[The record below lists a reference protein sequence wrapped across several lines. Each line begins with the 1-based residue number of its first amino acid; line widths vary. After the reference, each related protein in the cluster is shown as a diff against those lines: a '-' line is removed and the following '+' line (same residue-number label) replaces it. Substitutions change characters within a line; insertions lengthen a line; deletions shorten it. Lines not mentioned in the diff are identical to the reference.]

1 LGKSPS
7 DCFVEEA
14 PMSSSQPRRDFL
26 QALMALPMLS
36 VPPITHAAIE
46 YELNEFAVAGLPYYD
61 GPALLDELQPGD
73 SLTLVAEPDNPFDER
88 AIRIEAQ
95 GRKIGYV
102 PRGENG
108 PLVRLMG
115 QGVSLRARVARIAPE
130 AGPWSAL
137 TVLVSMR
144 Q

>member
-1 LGKSPS
+1 
-7 DCFVEEA
+7 
-14 PMSSSQPRRDFL
+14 MSSAQPRRDFL
-26 QALMALPMLS
+26 QGLMALPMLG
-36 VPPITHAAIE
+36 VPSITSGVAE

-61 GPALLDELQPGD
+61 GPELLEELQPGEP
-73 SLTLVAEPDNPFDER
+73 LTLVAEPDNPFDAH

-108 PLVRLMG
+108 PLARLMG
-115 QGVSLRARVARIAPE
+115 QGVSLQARVARIAPE
-130 AGPWSAL
+130 ASPWGAL

-144 Q
+144 VALR

>member
-1 LGKSPS
+1 
-7 DCFVEEA
+7 
-14 PMSSSQPRRDFL
+14 MSSSQPRRDFL
-26 QALMALPMLS
+26 QALLAMPMLG
-36 VPPITHAAIE
+36 VPTITRTAVE
-46 YELNEFAVAGLPYYD
+46 YELNEFVVAGLPYYD

-73 SLTLVAEPDNPFDER
+73 SLTLVAEPDNPFDEH

-102 PRGENG
+102 PRGENS

-115 QGVSLRARVARIAPE
+115 QGVSLRARVARVAPE

-137 TVLVSMR
+137 TVLVSM
-144 Q
+144 QQ